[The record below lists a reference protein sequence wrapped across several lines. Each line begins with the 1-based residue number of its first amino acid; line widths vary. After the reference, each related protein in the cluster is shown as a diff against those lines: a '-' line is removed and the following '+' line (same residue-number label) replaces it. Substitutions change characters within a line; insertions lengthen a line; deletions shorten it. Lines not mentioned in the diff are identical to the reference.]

1 MPRILVVVLCLFI
14 CSRALHAQETDI
26 ARYLAEHT
34 YPIDVQENTFTGPG
48 IDKLIEEASQSQF
61 VLLGERHFTHEIPL
75 FIEALLPQLNDLGFA
90 TLAVE
95 TGPIGA
101 ASLVRKI
108 RTGEAVAERAYG
120 VPFYSTEEEIS
131 LIETFLGH
139 TSVARPLWGV
149 DQEGLFGLRTAFAE
163 IGEKARTPAQV
174 SLINDLQE
182 KAESAYNAFM
192 ESGRYSSLLYFR
204 RADSTLSQ
212 LRAAFGNDEDVLDM
226 VDHIARAQAIHRSRD
241 GFFKNTERLRTIK
254 ENFLREFMQARLS
267 TGQNPRVI
275 VKMGSNH
282 TQRGLNDQ
290 LLSDLGNFLEGFA
303 EALGSQSLHVSLFQL
318 RGRTV
323 FFTPENDRAD
333 RLTPRTEAFVYSYPP
348 VLTEIAPQTSWV
360 LYDLRPLRELLWRQ
374 HWVEEDEQ
382 LDWIASLP
390 QDFRRFV
397 NAHDLVVMIPETGP
411 QTLAPVKK

>member
-1 MPRILVVVLCLFI
+1 MPRILLVVLCLI
-14 CSRALHAQETDI
+14 VCGRALHAQEAEI

-75 FIEALLPQLNDLGFA
+75 FMEALLPQLNDLGFA
-90 TLAVE
+90 RLAVE

-108 RTGEAVAERAYG
+108 RAGEAVVERAYG
-120 VPFYSTEEEIS
+120 VPFYSTEEEIG
-131 LIETFLGH
+131 LIETFLDQ
-139 TSVARPLWGV
+139 TSASRPLWGV

-163 IGEKARTPAQV
+163 LSERAVTPTQASLV
-174 SLINDLQE
+174 SDLQE
-182 KAESAYNAFM
+182 EADSAFQAFM
-192 ESGRYSSLLYFR
+192 ASGRYGELLYFQETD
-204 RADSTLSQ
+204 ALLSQ
-212 LRAAFGNDEDVLDM
+212 TRAAFSDDEEGLRMLDHL
-226 VDHIARAQAIHRSRD
+226 VKAQAIHRSRD
-241 GFFKNTERLRTIK
+241 GFFKNTQRLRVMK
-254 ENFLREFMQARLS
+254 ENFMAEFMQARLA

-275 VKMGSNH
+275 VKMGANH

-290 LLSDLGNFLEGFA
+290 LLPDLGNFLEGFA
-303 EALGSQSLHVSLFQL
+303 EALGSQSLHVSFFQL
-318 RGRTV
+318 RSRTV

-333 RLTPRTEAFVYSYPP
+333 RLTPRTDPFVYSYPP

-374 HWVEEDEQ
+374 HWADEAEQ
-382 LDWIASLP
+382 REWMTNLP
-390 QDFRRFV
+390 QDFRTFV
-397 NAHDLVVMIPETGP
+397 NSHDLVVMIPETSP
-411 QTLAPVKK
+411 QTLADVKR